1 MISRI
6 LVASAFLLPVAGT
19 ADAATRLES
28 TKKTAST
35 DISFVGTGCLT
46 QSTRTVTLPETATS
60 VDVIEPDIGA
70 DLFTAGNTEP
80 IATIRSLDSN
90 RKQVTW
96 IASGAG
102 TSCLPENNEARWET
116 AIILLKVEYT
126 VKRRVLTR
134 STVIKRGDAIC
145 RDGLAREDAFERRN
159 PGEAAGYA
167 GVAKIVRGT
176 VRRLRAL
183 KISSDR
189 QAAFKR
195 FVSGLDRA
203 QQAGDRAA
211 AAVRR
216 GDIAEENEATADG
229 LDALTQARSAARQYG
244 FRGACRL

>member
-60 VDVIEPDIGA
+60 VDVIEPDIGT

-102 TSCLPENNEARWET
+102 TSCLPENSEARWET

-145 RDGLAREDAFERRN
+145 KDAISQGKALAGERHTT
-159 PGEAAGYA
+159 AGYYE
-167 GVAKIVRGT
+167 GVARILRAT

-183 KISSDR
+183 KVSSDR
-189 QAAFKR
+189 QKSFIAFR
-195 FVSGLDRA
+195 DAVDSGEQAVS
-203 QQAGDRAA
+203 RAA
-211 AAVRR
+211 AAARR
-216 GDIAEENEATADG
+216 DDRRTAKSEYRESLGFDR
-229 LDALTQARSAARQYG
+229 QAHVAARAYG
-244 FRGACRL
+244 FRTCAKI